1 MAPAAQTLFRQTL
14 LAPSKQDRGVS
25 GANSRPMAAAK
36 KKGRRPR
43 RGVLVRRWLGVGALC
58 LVGLLY
64 YRPLRTYVDTR
75 DALANRSAQVA
86 SLRGERQRLQR
97 KLADATGDAALVREA
112 RRLGLV
118 KSGERLFI
126 VKGVRAWEQARR
138 TIRRHG
144 R

>member
-1 MAPAAQTLFRQTL
+1 
-14 LAPSKQDRGVS
+14 
-25 GANSRPMAAAK
+25 MAAPK
-36 KKGRRPR
+36 TKRRRPR

-75 DALANRSAQVA
+75 DTLANRSAQVE
-86 SLRGERQRLQR
+86 SLRSERRRLQR
-97 KLADATGDAALVREA
+97 ELADATGDAALVREA

-126 VKGVRAWEQARR
+126 VKGVAAWEQAQR

-144 R
+144 G

>member
-1 MAPAAQTLFRQTL
+1 
-14 LAPSKQDRGVS
+14 
-25 GANSRPMAAAK
+25 MAAVK
-36 KKGRRPR
+36 KTRRRPR

-75 DALANRSAQVA
+75 DTLANRAAQVK
-86 SLRGERQRLQR
+86 SLREERQRLQR

-126 VKGVRAWEQARR
+126 VKGVGAWEQARR